1 MTGNDWRDPSAE
13 KLEKIWGTLSVHDM
27 HTTPYA
33 GLDLSVS
40 KCVLPIRW
48 TVHEVRRLAPG
59 IPTLCDIG
67 QSPTFHLRII
77 KHVAPHPS
85 RLTSPHLALPGP
97 ASSEVHILVLIVAKS
112 PILHR
117 LRIDALRS
125 AVRSELELDK
135 WGLVFC

>member
-1 MTGNDWRDPSAE
+1 
-13 KLEKIWGTLSVHDM
+13 M
-27 HTTPYA
+27 HATPYA
-33 GLDLSVS
+33 GLDLSVD

-48 TVHEVRRLAPG
+48 TTDVVRRRPASG

-67 QSPTFHLRII
+67 LPPTFHLRII

-97 ASSEVHILVLIVAKS
+97 ASSEVHILVLIVAKYS
-112 PILHR
+112 TLHR
-117 LRIDALRS
+117 LRNHTLRS
-125 AVRSELELDK
+125 VVGSELELAG